1 MARRP
6 RRGPLPSA
14 HCAACAGSCSA
25 RTRRPW
31 SSGWHEQ
38 DGSACAAPRERKIRR
53 RCAGTT
59 ASPGGFRWMFAP
71 SWGASAGPGGA
82 RSAAVTHR
90 MDLSE
95 PLVLLPGL
103 LILGVGR
110 AARFDDL
117 GVMPW
122 ILRLRYE
129 KEITFVEPQQD
140 LMLGRILAE
149 TRVPPLE
156 LVESLRLEEINAK
169 PRPCLTLRTP
179 RQNWGLGSDKLI
191 GELEFDY
198 DGAVIPAGRTTPLA
212 VSTELGLVIRRDPRT
227 ESAADVKLFE
237 LGFREAKD
245 PRLDPGTLEL
255 PAKRMSQV
263 TKDLVAAGWRV
274 EAEGKLIRPAGEFKL
289 ALATGIDWFELDGG
303 IEYGDQNVSLPDLL
317 AAARAVNQ

>member
-1 MARRP
+1 
-6 RRGPLPSA
+6 
-14 HCAACAGSCSA
+14 
-25 RTRRPW
+25 
-31 SSGWHEQ
+31 
-38 DGSACAAPRERKIRR
+38 
-53 RCAGTT
+53 
-59 ASPGGFRWMFAP
+59 
-71 SWGASAGPGGA
+71 
-82 RSAAVTHR
+82 
-90 MDLSE
+90 MDLAE

-156 LVESLRLEEINAK
+156 LVESIRLEEIVAK

-179 RQNWGLGSDKLI
+179 RQNWGLAADKLL

-198 DGAVIPAGRTTPLA
+198 DGAIIPAGRTTPLA

-227 ESAADVKLFE
+227 ESAADIKLFE

-255 PAKRMSQV
+255 SAKRMGQV
-263 TKDLVAAGWRV
+263 TKDLVLAGWRV
-274 EAEGKLIRPAGEFKL
+274 EAEGKLIRPAGEFRL
-289 ALATGIDWFELDGG
+289 CTRDRYRL
-303 IEYGDQNVSLPDLL
+303 VRP
-317 AAARAVNQ
+317 

>member
-1 MARRP
+1 
-6 RRGPLPSA
+6 
-14 HCAACAGSCSA
+14 
-25 RTRRPW
+25 
-31 SSGWHEQ
+31 
-38 DGSACAAPRERKIRR
+38 
-53 RCAGTT
+53 
-59 ASPGGFRWMFAP
+59 
-71 SWGASAGPGGA
+71 
-82 RSAAVTHR
+82 

-191 GELEFDY
+191 GELEFEY

-227 ESAADVKLFE
+227 ESAADIKLFE

-255 PAKRMSQV
+255 PAKRMS
-263 TKDLVAAGWRV
+263 LVAKELVIAGWRV

-289 ALATGIDWFELDGG
+289 ALNTGIDWFELEGG
-303 IEYGDQNVSLPDLL
+303 IQYGDQKVSLPELL
-317 AAARAVNQ
+317 AAARSRRFHDRAGRWLDGHAAGRVAQEVWHARRSGDCHRGQSPVQLGAGGHARCASGRAAGNPGRRCF